1 MYEDDEGDKVLL
13 STDSDLVS
21 AVSHAREVGRK
32 VLRLHLDYSDSI
44 QEPRRPEMGTNTV
57 QSTEGLS
64 LRAGI
69 LASAVIITAVGLM
82 VYLRRAKL

>member
-1 MYEDDEGDKVLL
+1 MPYILFFL
-13 STDSDLVS
+13 QTIPSNFFPSFQ
-21 AVSHAREVGRK
+21 

-44 QEPRRPEMGTNTV
+44 QEPRPPEMGTNTV

-82 VYLRRAKL
+82 IYLRRAEL